1 MYMLNFVDYVKIFG
15 SPDWLNYWFF
25 ILGFTF
31 TFSLIVMFLFYIGYK
46 IYDFISIRISIL
58 ILQYELKK
66 LNKGSKK

>member
-1 MYMLNFVDYVKIFG
+1 MYLLKFVDYFKDFG
-15 SPDWLNYWFF
+15 FSVWLNYWFF

>member
-1 MYMLNFVDYVKIFG
+1 MYLLNFVDYFKDFG
-15 SPDWLNYWFF
+15 FSVWLNYWFF